1 MPRAPQEHRCRAVR
15 LVRIELQARL
25 QASNGM
31 QVDFLDT
38 FLLSSVGS
46 QRKALEDKMNAA
58 SPELLH
64 LIRTSLVCHFPTVQG
79 GGGNM
84 PKGGGGARRA
94 SASCGK
100 ISGGTSTSRA
110 SGGSGSGGGRLVAE
124 SPRFSTREVID
135 KAINTMVCQDANA
148 PWPNPHKSVLAH
160 GFRLVRSNNG
170 FHQGSLPKGS
180 LTGGRAKSMQGVQS
194 VYPNT
199 TLNVLSSKAFQQLHA
214 TIGDGLFLHI
224 LVHTATLL
232 LLPNTCFLQITG
244 PLLGNLLNKKTSH
257 SRPAHHSSLHKSPN
271 RSQSAQRVDS
281 IFREQ
286 QQAHATGAC
295 IPPIQ
300 ASGRNKDRSRQG
312 KRATRAKSNTDQ
324 HAQTEAHRGCAG
336 TSASRADGHTEGNSS
351 GQPGGGSTAGRVG
364 LKMSRRQR
372 HLLRIAA
379 ERCAPMATPHSAGV
393 VAALLLLL
401 TAAVILLLLTKKQ
414 QQQELLLLRA
424 SQFDLCKST

>member
-25 QASNGM
+25 RASNGM

-58 SPELLH
+58 SPELLR

-79 GGGNM
+79 GGGNI
-84 PKGGGGARRA
+84 PKGGGGGRSA

-100 ISGGTSTSRA
+100 ISGGASTSRA
-110 SGGSGSGGGRLVAE
+110 CGGSGSGGGRLVAE

-214 TIGDGLFLHI
+214 AIGDGLFLHI

-257 SRPAHHSSLHKSPN
+257 SRPAHHSSLHKPPN

-281 IFREQ
+281 KFREQ
-286 QQAHATGAC
+286 QQAQQQQPAHATGAC

-300 ASGRNKDRSRQG
+300 ASGRNKDRDREG

-336 TSASRADGHTEGNSS
+336 TSASRGDGHTEGNSS
-351 GQPGGGSTAGRVG
+351 GQPGGGSTAGMVR

-379 ERCAPMATPHSAGV
+379 GRCAPMPW
-393 VAALLLLL
+393 
-401 TAAVILLLLTKKQ
+401 KM
-414 QQQELLLLRA
+414 
-424 SQFDLCKST
+424 